1 VRGFNEQRNP
11 EAAVSKEEA
20 VFSIVEMVQSE
31 LPSERDWTEDHDIPA
46 RITLDRITKMTIF
59 GVFAWSLIETPLE
72 VGVFKSNTWL
82 FALAVSKFIVILTGI
97 GAIVRVRVARAI
109 FASICGV
116 SVLAIAPALPF
127 VYTRSVEIA
136 VVSTVECVLKA
147 ACLGALCLSL
157 FQKKPQKRGA
167 GTVDLDMP

>member
-1 VRGFNEQRNP
+1 
-11 EAAVSKEEA
+11 
-20 VFSIVEMVQSE
+20 
-31 LPSERDWTEDHDIPA
+31 
-46 RITLDRITKMTIF
+46 
-59 GVFAWSLIETPLE
+59 
-72 VGVFKSNTWL
+72 
-82 FALAVSKFIVILTGI
+82 
-97 GAIVRVRVARAI
+97 
-109 FASICGV
+109 
-116 SVLAIAPALPF
+116 VLAIAPALPF